1 MNMNDID
8 PLHRELI
15 LSYLTPYEPG
25 DVNASHCITKSSA
38 EIQDDLSDMATIE
51 LEEIATVMQ
60 NQVYLISICI
70 DGRPR
75 WVLKR
80 R

>member
-1 MNMNDID
+1 
-8 PLHRELI
+8 LI
-15 LSYLTPYEPG
+15 LSYLTSYEPG
-25 DVNASHCITKSSA
+25 DINAPHCILKSSA

-51 LEEIATVMQ
+51 LEEIAAMMQ
-60 NQVYLISICI
+60 SQRYLISICI

>member
-1 MNMNDID
+1 MNTNDID

-15 LSYLTPYEPG
+15 LSYLTSYEPG
-25 DVNASHCITKSSA
+25 DINAPHCILKSSA

-51 LEEIATVMQ
+51 LEEIATMMQ
-60 NQVYLISICI
+60 NQGYLISICI

>member
-1 MNMNDID
+1 MNDID

-15 LSYLTPYEPG
+15 LSYLTSYEPG
-25 DVNASHCITKSSA
+25 EVNTPHCIMKSSV

-51 LEEIATVMQ
+51 LEEIATMMQ
-60 NQVYLISICI
+60 NQGYLISRCI